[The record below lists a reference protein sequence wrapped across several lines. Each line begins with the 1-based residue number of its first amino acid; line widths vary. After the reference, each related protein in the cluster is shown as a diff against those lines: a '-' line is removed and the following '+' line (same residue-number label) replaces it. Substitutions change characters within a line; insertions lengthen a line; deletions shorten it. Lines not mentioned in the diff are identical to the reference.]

1 MKDAFLDQRWLG
13 PVVEIGRGSDFSENS
28 VSVATLLVFIIIC
41 ANLLLLTLY
50 KDQDVGYQQKYADIQ
65 YISCS
70 WTVANSSQHLT
81 KLCPSLKCVLLRL
94 LFRVRY
100 QMSLHD
106 KLFVSERRVNLS
118 LGMWRCGAIQN

>member
-70 WTVANSSQHLT
+70 
-81 KLCPSLKCVLLRL
+81 
-94 LFRVRY
+94 
-100 QMSLHD
+100 
-106 KLFVSERRVNLS
+106 
-118 LGMWRCGAIQN
+118 